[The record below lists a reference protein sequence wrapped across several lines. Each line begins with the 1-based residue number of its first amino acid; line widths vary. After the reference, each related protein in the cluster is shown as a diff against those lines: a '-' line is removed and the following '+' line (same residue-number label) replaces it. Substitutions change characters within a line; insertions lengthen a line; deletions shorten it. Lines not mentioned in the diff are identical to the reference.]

1 MRKFFIWLFRTALF
15 IVGLLAFIVVI
26 GERADGMFPWSF
38 FWAKIAAIGVIVA
51 CYKAWWWSLSPAEK
65 AEFEKEEA

>member
-15 IVGLLAFIVVI
+15 IVGLLAFLMVI
-26 GERADGMFPWSF
+26 GESTEVAEPWYFFPL
-38 FWAKIAAIGVIVA
+38 KLVAIVVIVA